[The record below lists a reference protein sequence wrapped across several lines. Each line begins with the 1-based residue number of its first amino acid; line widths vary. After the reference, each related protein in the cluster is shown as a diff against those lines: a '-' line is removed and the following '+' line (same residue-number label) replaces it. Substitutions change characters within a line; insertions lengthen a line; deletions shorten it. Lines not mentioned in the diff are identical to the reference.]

1 MALRKFRSGA
11 LRNKCSSPLLFG
23 SETYFIC
30 FSPAKGG
37 VNFAEKLL
45 AIFSPALTFSLVL
58 SLVSRQEKERSSES
72 SLQPNLK
79 VQVLDGIC
87 SFSFARPKENE
98 PKEKGAL
105 RKWFRQLSLSEA
117 SRPPTWEAILIYGD
131 SCITVETPKIA
142 SSGIVRA
149 SVEGGQNSIF
159 ARGICPRSRATSVP
173 PKFQFATKLVSF
185 V

>member
-30 FSPAKGG
+30 FS
-37 VNFAEKLL
+37 FAEKLL

-98 PKEKGAL
+98 PK
-105 RKWFRQLSLSEA
+105 
-117 SRPPTWEAILIYGD
+117 
-131 SCITVETPKIA
+131 
-142 SSGIVRA
+142 
-149 SVEGGQNSIF
+149 
-159 ARGICPRSRATSVP
+159 VP
-173 PKFQFATKLVSF
+173 PCGIPHHVYNYNVGAGKRAPCGNGSGNCHCRKRPVPQHGRRF
-185 V
+185 

>member
-1 MALRKFRSGA
+1 MA

-98 PKEKGAL
+98 PKEKDAP
-105 RKWFRQLSLSEA
+105 RKWFRLCRN
-117 SRPPTWEAILIYGD
+117 RPVPNKGGD
-131 SCITVETPKIA
+131 
-142 SSGIVRA
+142 
-149 SVEGGQNSIF
+149 F
-159 ARGICPRSRATSVP
+159 
-173 PKFQFATKLVSF
+173 
-185 V
+185 

>member
-98 PKEKGAL
+98 PK
-105 RKWFRQLSLSEA
+105 
-117 SRPPTWEAILIYGD
+117 
-131 SCITVETPKIA
+131 
-142 SSGIVRA
+142 
-149 SVEGGQNSIF
+149 
-159 ARGICPRSRATSVP
+159 VP
-173 PKFQFATKLVSF
+173 PCGIPHHVYNYNVEAGKRAPCGNGSGNCHCRKCPVPQHGRRF
-185 V
+185 